1 MKDIPS
7 TLVTAQKLIHCKE
20 LILCVYKEFMTF
32 DIRSDNIVLGCCGF
46 HGDVLTLTKHIT
58 ARLKVT
64 MIPQ

>member
-1 MKDIPS
+1 MCVNKQ
-7 TLVTAQKLIHCKE
+7 LV
-20 LILCVYKEFMTF
+20 VS

-64 MIPQ
+64 MMFCNALQSSIL